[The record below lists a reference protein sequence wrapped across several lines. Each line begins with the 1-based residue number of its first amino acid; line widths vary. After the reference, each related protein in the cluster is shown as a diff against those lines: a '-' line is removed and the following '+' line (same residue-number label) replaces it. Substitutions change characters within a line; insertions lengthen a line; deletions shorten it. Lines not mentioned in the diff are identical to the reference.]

1 MPKESIPDP
10 PSAAFVSQV
19 TRCQRNLHAFI
30 VTLVRNPVDADD
42 VLQEANL
49 VLWRKANEYDP
60 ARPFLPWAMRIAQFQ
75 AMAWLKTRKRSRLVF
90 DEDLVV
96 ILATEASENAEE
108 YDPRRRALADC
119 LRKLPPLHRKLVARR
134 YEPGGCVNDLAA
146 ERGTSPK
153 ALSEM
158 LRRIRRRLL
167 QCILRTM
174 PSATSL

>member
-30 VTLVRNPVDADD
+30 VMLVRNPVDADD
-42 VLQEANL
+42 VLQETNL

-75 AMAWLKTRKRSRLVF
+75 AMAWLKKQKRSRLVF
-90 DEDLVV
+90 DENLVE
-96 ILATEASENAEE
+96 ILAAEASKKAEE

-119 LRKLPPLHRKLVARR
+119 LRKLSPSHRHLVARR
-134 YEPGGCVNDLAA
+134 YEPGGCVNDLAS
-146 ERGTSPK
+146 EQGTSPK

-158 LRRIRRRLL
+158 LRRIRRNLL
-167 QCILRTM
+167 QCIEKNLAS
-174 PSATSL
+174 PTSP